1 MAPTLYELISITY
14 GPPPPDI
21 VLEEKVEPE
30 GNFHLVNNSDI
41 IRSDSAQFTKMYST
55 TYSHTFT
62 DETAASIGAEISFTA
77 GVPEFGEMGAKI
89 TAVRP
94 LHCRASLPFI
104 RIGRN
109 RARRIS
115 RQN

>member
-1 MAPTLYELISITY
+1 MAPISYELISVTY
-14 GPPPPDI
+14 APPPPDI
-21 VLEEKVEPE
+21 VLEEKVKPE
-30 GNFHLVNNSDI
+30 GNFQIINNTDV
-41 IRSDSAQFTKMYST
+41 IRSDSAQFTKTYST

-77 GVPEFGEMGAKI
+77 GIPEFGEMGAKI
-89 TAVRP
+89 TAVSL
-94 LHCRASLPFI
+94 LHRRASLSFI

-109 RARRIS
+109 RERIIS